1 MRIFNLKNTNI
12 NYNSL
17 KFSGT
22 YVFKVLYERLYDV
35 LTHML
40 LVKGQVLSQEH
51 IASCFMIISHVVT
64 ILEQKMSKFFFLLA

>member
-51 IASCFMIISHVVT
+51 IIF
-64 ILEQKMSKFFFLLA
+64 